1 MASIK
6 YIKYVNYKK
15 KMIIRLRETNFRIKL
30 FFYEELDINKKI
42 YMYIFL
48 NSDKS

>member
-1 MASIK
+1 MVFIK

-15 KMIIRLRETNFRIKL
+15 KIIIRLREINFRIKF

-42 YMYIFL
+42 YIFL
-48 NSDKS
+48 NLDKF

>member
-15 KMIIRLRETNFRIKL
+15 IIIIRLRETNFRIKL

-42 YMYIFL
+42 YFFL